1 MLVLTKKDQ
10 FTVNP
15 LLSPLGGLFILSPFE
30 GSCLRGGGGLFDL
43 EMTMVSV
50 LDKELEYTKW
60 KSSSTRPFRSLQRRI
75 RINSELP
82 VGK

>member
-30 GSCLRGGGGLFDL
+30 GVLFERGGLFDL

-75 RINSELP
+75 RIKSELP